1 MSDSTT
7 RRIAF
12 CSAALVPA
20 LGALIALPARETFNR
35 AGQDIQYAGQAGS
48 DAIHRAAGKK

>member
-20 LGALIALPARETFNR
+20 LGALIALPAREAVNR
-35 AGQDIQYAGQAGS
+35 AAKDIRYAGQAGS